1 MKENR
6 NNNHF
11 EKDQFQR
18 NTDASPRKTSR
29 LRWKRVNKIAR
40 MAGEIALSLAAACCA
55 VMFWPQSTMAKESGI
70 DMYRLYNPNS
80 GEHFYTASGGERDS
94 LIHVGWQYEGT
105 GWVAVE
111 KGDPVYRLYNPNA
124 GDHHYT
130 LNSAERDMLVDCGWK
145 AEGVGW
151 YSDPAKT
158 LPVYR
163 EYNPNAISGAHNY
176 TTDLNEHE
184 HLINLGWRNENIGW
198 YALAPGKAVVCQGL
212 SQLHVSGT
220 DLLDENNR
228 KVVLQ
233 GYSTFG
239 LNYAP
244 QYVDESVFRFLKNE
258 MHSQIIRLALYTE
271 EYGGYCNGGNQAQL
285 EALIDKGVQAA
296 KATGQYV
303 IIDWHILSDGNPN
316 THLEEAKAFF
326 AKMSARYKNEKH
338 VIYEIC
344 NEPNGVSWD
353 QIRSYAQQVIPVIR
367 ANDPKGIILVGTPTW
382 SQDVDIAAS
391 NPLTGVTNVMYTL
404 HFYAATHKE
413 GIRDKLKTAHAKG
426 LPVFVSEFGISSAD
440 GNGSLD
446 EASGN
451 AWMSLLNEY
460 GISRV
465 GWAVNNKAEA
475 SSLFLPGTSTALSL
489 NDLSPSGRWFEET
502 YQKNYKPLPGICPA
516 PDQGQ
521 DAPSNPST
529 PTTPNTPPTQ
539 PSDPSQSTATSG
551 SLRQTVTLK
560 NHWTSNDQNFWQY
573 EIQLTN
579 MSSTSLSDWMAAVTW
594 NQPVTIDQSWNG
606 QYSINGSTLTI
617 RPVPYNG
624 TIAPGQSLTDLGIIV
639 KTPASSKNLSI
650 Q

>member
-11 EKDQFQR
+11 EKDQSQR
-18 NTDASPRKTSR
+18 DIDSSPRKTR
-29 LRWKRVNKIAR
+29 KPGWKRVKKIAR
-40 MAGEIALSLAAACCA
+40 IAGGVTLSLALIGSALAALPNQA
-55 VMFWPQSTMAKESGI
+55 LAKENGM

-94 LIHVGWQYEGT
+94 LIHAGWQYEGT
-105 GWVAVE
+105 GWVAPE

-130 LNSAERDMLVDCGWK
+130 LNSAERDMLVGRGWK
-145 AEGVGW
+145 AEGIGW
-151 YSDPAKT
+151 YSDQAKT

-176 TTDLNEHE
+176 TTDVNEHK
-184 HLINLGWRNENIGW
+184 HLIDLGWRNENIGW
-198 YALAPGKAVVCQGL
+198 YALAPGKAVVNQGL
-212 SQLHVSGT
+212 SRLHVSGT

-228 KVVLQ
+228 KVELQ

-244 QYVDESVFRFLKNE
+244 QYVDQSVFRFLKNE

-271 EYGGYCNGGNQAQL
+271 EYGGYCSGGNQEQL

-316 THLEEAKAFF
+316 THLNEAKAFF
-326 AKMSARYKNEKH
+326 AKMSARYKNETH
-338 VIYEIC
+338 VMYEIC

-353 QIRSYAQQVIPVIR
+353 QVRSYAQQVIPVIR

-382 SQDVDIAAS
+382 SQDVDIAAQ

-440 GNGSLD
+440 GNGALD

-451 AWMSLLNEY
+451 AWMALLNEY

-502 YQKNYKPLPGICPA
+502 YQKNYKPLPGISTT
-516 PDQGQ
+516 PDQGN
-521 DAPSNPST
+521 DTPSRPSEPSAPDTPST
-529 PTTPNTPPTQ
+529 K
-539 PSDPSQSTATSG
+539 PSDSSQNVTTSG
-551 SLRQTVTLK
+551 SLRQSVTLK
-560 NHWTSNDQNFWQY
+560 NHWTSNGQNFWQY

-579 MSSTSLSDWMAAVTW
+579 MSSTPVSDWMASVTW
-594 NQPVTIDQSWNG
+594 NQPVTIEQSWNG
-606 QYSINGSTLTI
+606 QYSTSGSTLTV
-617 RPVPYNG
+617 RPVSYNG
-624 TIAPGQSLTDLGIIV
+624 TIASGQTITDLGIIV
-639 KTPASSKNLSI
+639 KTPASSGDLAV